1 MRRGIGVTQPRA
13 EDKEVCM
20 NIFAMFGG
28 NGMDAGVKEFENTP
42 GALLLDVRTREEYA
56 GRHVANSVNVP
67 LDELNA
73 VAERTDRNVPLF
85 VYCLSGAR
93 SGQAVRLL
101 KRYGFKDVRN
111 IGGIASYRGKV
122 VK

>member
-1 MRRGIGVTQPRA
+1 
-13 EDKEVCM
+13 M

-56 GRHVANSVNVP
+56 GGHVANSVNVP

-73 VAERTDRNVPLF
+73 VAESTDRNVPLF